1 MSLNKEPN
9 TDAILKLSASLD
21 RYELP
26 ADLSGSELNCHVNIV
41 PRFRTSDEGELTS
54 SVGICLVFDCSYS
67 MTGTKFDLALN
78 TAKMIVD
85 LLDERHTLSLI
96 AFHTSSDIVIK
107 NAVPTEDEKDSIKK
121 RINNLN
127 TYLGGSTNMASGIKR
142 AMKVLSEG
150 AADANIMVILSDGK
164 PDSRNSAQREANRA
178 SEAGVQ
184 LFAVGIGD
192 SYNAEQLLRLVS
204 PSNGAVFGDSEE
216 SKINEIF
223 YDIIHRIDRII
234 ATNVKLSFVF
244 GECFNPVQAFKISP
258 ERSLYDTPKLASEDD
273 LLELRL
279 GNIADNRIH
288 EILLKLKADQ
298 ADVGTEE
305 LFRVR
310 LQYDT
315 YHLGE
320 KTSQEQEFILTVK
333 YTEHDTPAP
342 EPGKKLKNAIRSA
355 AMVQLTDDLM
365 HACLNGKKDQ
375 ALKIIEKLERY
386 CERENNESLQQQL
399 DNIKTKLQKRFSI
412 SDKDL
417 NELLLA
423 VTATAPKAERFD
435 LILVTA
441 GAETIRVVREIR
453 YTTEMGLRKIVYIIQ
468 RKNSVVNVFKNKAAA
483 EKLQQ
488 RLENIGAKTK
498 INSREVEEEDEESE
512 EDEEEVQEV
521 SQ

>member
-1 MSLNKEPN
+1 MSLNKDPK

-26 ADLSGSELNCHVNIV
+26 ADLDGSELNCHVNIV
-41 PRFRTSDEGELTS
+41 PRFTTSDDGELKS
-54 SVGICLVFDCSYS
+54 SVAICLVFDCSYS
-67 MTGTKFDLALN
+67 MIGTKFDLALS

-96 AFHTSSDIVIK
+96 AFHTSSDIVMK
-107 NAVPTEDEKDSIKK
+107 NAVPTENEKESIKK
-121 RINNLN
+121 RIDNLKS
-127 TYLGGSTNMASGIKR
+127 YLGGSTNIASGIKR
-142 AMKVLSEG
+142 AMKVFSDG
-150 AADANIMVILSDGK
+150 DADANIMVILSDGK

-178 SEAGVQ
+178 SEAGAQ

-192 SYNAEQLLRLVS
+192 SYNADQLLRLVS

-216 SKINEIF
+216 SRITEIF
-223 YDIIHRIDRII
+223 FDIIHRIDRII
-234 ATNVKLSFVF
+234 ATNVKLSVAS
-244 GECFNPVQAFKISP
+244 GERFHPVQAFKISP
-258 ERSLYDTPKLASEDD
+258 ERSLYDSSALASEGD
-273 LLELRL
+273 LFELRL

-305 LFRVR
+305 LIRIR

-355 AMVQLTDDLM
+355 AMVQLADDLM
-365 HACLNGKKDQ
+365 KACLKEKKDQ
-375 ALKIIEKLERY
+375 ALKIIEKLERH
-386 CERENNESLQQQL
+386 CERENNELLQQQL
-399 DNIKTKLQKRFSI
+399 DNIKTKLQKRRNI
-412 SDKDL
+412 TDKDL

-423 VTATAPKAERFD
+423 VTATAPKAQLFD
-435 LILVTA
+435 LILVAA
-441 GAETIRVVREIR
+441 GPETIRLVREIR
-453 YTTEMGLRKIVYIIQ
+453 YATEMGLRKIVDIIQ
-468 RKNSVVNVFKNKAAA
+468 RKNSVVNAFKNKAAA
-483 EKLQQ
+483 EKLEQ
-488 RLENIGAKTK
+488 RLRKLGAKTK
-498 INSREVEEEDEESE
+498 INAREVEEEDEESE
-512 EDEEEVQEV
+512 ENKEQVQEV
-521 SQ
+521 S

>member
-1 MSLNKEPN
+1 MSSNKAPV
-9 TDAILKLSASLD
+9 TDTILKLSASLD

-41 PRFRTSDEGELTS
+41 PKFTTSDDGELTS

-96 AFHTSSDIVIK
+96 AFHTNSDIVIK
-107 NAVPTEDEKDSIKK
+107 NAVPTEDEKDSIK
-121 RINNLN
+121 RQINKLE

-142 AMKVLSEG
+142 AMKVLSDG
-150 AADANIMVILSDGK
+150 DADVKIMVILSDGK
-164 PDSRNSAQREANRA
+164 PDSRNSTQREANRA

-192 SYNAEQLLRLVS
+192 SYNANQLMRLVS

-216 SKINEIF
+216 SKITEIF

-234 ATNVKLSFVF
+234 ATNVKLSFAF
-244 GECFNPVQAFKISP
+244 GEWFHPVQAFKISP
-258 ERSLYDTPKLASEDD
+258 ERSLYDSPTLANEED

-288 EILLKLKADQ
+288 EILLKLEADQ

-305 LFRVR
+305 LIRIR

-315 YHLGE
+315 YHFGE
-320 KTSQEQEFILTVK
+320 KTSQDQEVKLTVK
-333 YTEHDTPAP
+333 YTEHDTQAP
-342 EPGKKLKNAIRSA
+342 EAGKKLKNAIRSA
-355 AMVQLTDDLM
+355 AMVQLSDDLM
-365 HACLNGKKDQ
+365 HACLNEKKDK

-399 DNIKTKLQKRFSI
+399 DNIKTRLQKQRKI
-412 SDKDL
+412 TDNDL

-423 VTATAPKAERFD
+423 VTATAPRAEQFD
-435 LILVTA
+435 LILVEA
-441 GAETIRVVREIR
+441 GPETIRLVREIR
-453 YTTEMGLRKIVYIIQ
+453 YATDMGLRKIVDIVQ

-488 RLENIGAKTK
+488 RLNNIGAKTK
-498 INSREVEEEDEESE
+498 INAREVEEEDEESE
-512 EDEEEVQEV
+512 EGEKTVQEV
-521 SQ
+521 S